1 VNAPEAVT
9 PVTLW
14 RGDHYEGDSFFLS
27 ESKHQRREEWKA
39 LPVDAY
45 AALVAE
51 RDALAQ
57 YHGGHLPT
65 CGGMDTA
72 NRTCGCGYLD
82 GEAYRSVIDENA
94 ALRTLLKDARSD
106 LLIGTKASGWVLV
119 QRIDTALGAERSA

>member
-1 VNAPEAVT
+1 MT

-51 RDALAQ
+51 NARLREALAQ
-57 YHGGHLPT
+57 IVPDWLPVSS
-65 CGGMDTA
+65 A
-72 NRTCGCGYLD
+72 
-82 GEAYRSVIDENA
+82 EAKWAVRECADEIMVR
-94 ALRTLLKDARSD
+94 LFRAR
-106 LLIGTKASGWVLV
+106 
-119 QRIDTALGAERSA
+119 TALGAERA